1 MYEDDAVLV
10 AKVRSG
16 SRDAF
21 GTLVTRH
28 YETALRAANRM
39 VGEELCR

>member
-1 MYEDDAVLV
+1 MYEDDAALV

-21 GTLVTRH
+21 GTLVVFQCSVA
-28 YETALRAANRM
+28 E
-39 VGEELCR
+39 